1 MKVSPVEEAKGA
13 KEKEAQV
20 VKEEAVE
27 EIWEV
32 KVEAMGA
39 VLVEGKD
46 AAGLAEEGKEG
57 GKEEVVADL
66 DNRICRRH
74 P

>member
-1 MKVSPVEEAKGA
+1 MKVSPVEEAKGV

-46 AAGLAEEGKEG
+46 AAGSAEEGKEG

>member
-1 MKVSPVEEAKGA
+1 MAVAT
-13 KEKEAQV
+13 
-20 VKEEAVE
+20 AVE
-27 EIWEV
+27 LAA
-32 KVEAMGA
+32 EAMGA

-46 AAGLAEEGKEG
+46 AAGSAEEGKEG
-57 GKEEVVADL
+57 VKEEVVADL

>member
-1 MKVSPVEEAKGA
+1 MSSVEEVKGA

-20 VKEEAVE
+20 LKEEAVE

-32 KVEAMGA
+32 TVEAMGA

-46 AAGLAEEGKEG
+46 AAGSAEEGKEG
-57 GKEEVVADL
+57 VKEEVVADL
-66 DNRICRRH
+66 DNRMCRRH
-74 P
+74 L

>member
-1 MKVSPVEEAKGA
+1 VT
-13 KEKEAQV
+13 
-20 VKEEAVE
+20 
-27 EIWEV
+27 
-32 KVEAMGA
+32 VEAMGA

-46 AAGLAEEGKEG
+46 AAGSAEEGKEG
-57 GKEEVVADL
+57 VKEEVVADL